1 MTPSNPR
8 DPFLEWRVGRDS
20 SVPPEVAD
28 AAARGVR
35 ILAIVPPDA
44 PIDGW
49 AAELLEECAE
59 VVRYGT

>member
-1 MTPSNPR
+1 MTPQS
-8 DPFLEWRVGRDS
+8 PFFEWRVGRDS

-28 AAARGVR
+28 AAMRGVPIR
-35 ILAIVPPDA
+35 AIVTKDV

-59 VVRYGT
+59 VVRYGS